1 MVISDLILD
10 LIILLLP
17 LPSIWNL
24 SMAAGRKIAITGI
37 FLLGMMSVVASIV
50 RLAIYLTVLYKGY
63 GAGYDINRTATTML
77 WWSMLE
83 GALAAMAACLPTLS
97 FLFKDVS
104 VWQLF
109 SRLRSISGLSSSW
122 RLSGNDSN
130 SREKI
135 RHSLGGHSDTIGSVD
150 PNGTHE
156 QIVINPSK

>member
-10 LIILLLP
+10 LVILLLP

-24 SMAAGRKIAITGI
+24 SMAAGRKLAVTGI
-37 FLLGMMSVVASIV
+37 FLVGMMSVVASIF

-83 GALAAMAACLPTLS
+83 GALAAIAACLPTLS

-104 VWQLF
+104 IWQLF
-109 SRLRSISGLSSSW
+109 SRLRSISGLSGSW
-122 RLSGNDSN
+122 RLSGNGSN
-130 SREKI
+130 SREKLPP
-135 RHSLGGHSDTIGSVD
+135 SLGSHSDTIGPVD
-150 PNGTHE
+150 SNVTHE
-156 QIVINPSK
+156 QLVIDPSK